1 MTWKDSSGRALADYP
16 RPSLAVD
23 VALLTVSD
31 DRLCVVLHRPSE
43 GFAAGQWSL
52 PGTFVRVDE
61 RLSDAALRALH
72 DKAAVTGRAP
82 RQLRAFD
89 ALDRDERGRV
99 VSIAHV
105 DLVPV
110 ASLSATVLAPL
121 DGERVIIP
129 GRQRRLPFD
138 HDEIVGE
145 AAAWARLAY
154 RQRPDPEHL
163 LGKSFTLFQLRK
175 LHAAVLGEGATP
187 AKDTFRRYMQDY
199 LDDTGVMSTGRVG
212 KPARLFQRH

>member
-1 MTWKDSSGRALADYP
+1 MTWKDSSGRALDDYP

-31 DRLCVVLHRPSE
+31 DRLCVVLHRPSD
-43 GFAAGQWSL
+43 GFAAGQWAL
-52 PGTFVRVDE
+52 PGTFMRIDE
-61 RLSDAALRALH
+61 TLSEAALRALH

-89 ALDRDERGRV
+89 ALKRDERGRV

-110 ASLSATVLAPL
+110 ASLSAAVLAPL
-121 DGERVIIP
+121 DGERVTIP

-138 HDEIVGE
+138 HDEIVTE
-145 AAAWARLAY
+145 AARWARLAY
-154 RQRPDPEHL
+154 RDRPDPEQL
-163 LGKSFTLFQLRK
+163 LGTSFTLFELRK
-175 LHAAVLGEGATP
+175 LHAAVLGEADTP
-187 AKDTFRRYMQDY
+187 AKDTFRRRVQEH
-199 LDDTGVMSTGRVG
+199 LVDTGEVSTGHVG
-212 KPARLFQRH
+212 KPARLFRHR